1 MSAPTPA
8 IEIAVI
14 AGRRRQLIGAG
25 WPGFAIRRAGGLLV
39 SGLLLVVVT
48 FLMVPLIP
56 GDPARAIAGTNAN
69 PATLAAI
76 RARMGLDD
84 PMPLRFVHYLG
95 DLASGRFGTSFR
107 FNTPVSEILATRLP
121 YTLQLTVPAV
131 ALALLVAIPTGMT
144 VGVLTRGGRR
154 RWLDVGFGTIA
165 GLLAAAPVYVVGTL
179 LVVAFSIE
187 LHLLPAGGATTPQ
200 ALVLPIAALALGP
213 AFAIARVVRAETV
226 TIIAQD
232 YLRTARGH
240 RLPPVRLYLRHALPN
255 LMTSVLTLTGL
266 VLTSMLGGTII
277 VENVFNYPGLGT
289 EVVHA
294 IIDKDYPVIQGIIL
308 VVGLIALLVNLLV
321 DVVLGVIDPRT
332 LEGSLRAH

>member
-1 MSAPTPA
+1 MSAPA
-8 IEIAVI
+8 IEIAVT
-14 AGRRRQLIGAG
+14 AGRRRSLIGAG

-76 RARMGLDD
+76 RARIGLDE

-179 LVVAFSIE
+179 LVVAFSIG

-277 VENVFNYPGLGT
+277 IENVFNYPGLGT